1 MTTLTQQDIKALEQT
16 RQRLVQLTSNLA
28 SLQNS
33 IHTSD
38 PLPSWTSLQTTATI
52 LQQNLLS
59 LSQHLTTHA
68 PLFSSLSVYPLPSFP
83 SRPQEALLGQLLRK
97 KLEPHIE
104 DYVELG
110 RSTATPLSNT
120 ITTTTTTTTTT
131 NNNNNNNPTI
141 SPTFA
146 APSGDGSAGALGLT
160 DLEELWDWARLAAN
174 EEARKRMGLGAFT
187 LEEREGGVENVV
199 TGLRRKLEED
209 TSSGETSS
217 GEDEEMEDGVKVETV
232 NASAAKKEVP
242 EVTRKSPEFKGP
254 PLPLEDIL
262 RFMCTGAE
270 PREPSGQAPV
280 VGRR

>member
-16 RQRLVQLTSNLA
+16 RQRLFQLTSNLA

-68 PLFSSLSVYPLPSFP
+68 ALFSSLSVYPLPSFP
-83 SRPQEALLGQLLRK
+83 SKPQEALLGQLLRK

-110 RSTATPLSNT
+110 RSTASPLS
-120 ITTTTTTTTTT
+120 TTATS
-131 NNNNNNNPTI
+131 NNSAI

-146 APSGDGSAGALGLT
+146 APSGDGSGGALGLA

-217 GEDEEMEDGVKVETV
+217 GEDEEMEDGGKVETV
-232 NASAAKKEVP
+232 DAPAAKRKVP
-242 EVTRKSPEFKGP
+242 EVARKSPEFRGP
-254 PLPLEDIL
+254 PLPLEDIM
-262 RFMCTGAE
+262 RFMSTGAE
-270 PREPSGQAPV
+270 PREPSSQACV
-280 VGRR
+280 AGRR

>member
-1 MTTLTQQDIKALEQT
+1 MSTLTQQDIKALEQT
-16 RQRLVQLTSNLA
+16 RQRLFQLTSNLA
-28 SLQNS
+28 SLQTS

-59 LSQHLTTHA
+59 LTQHLTTHST
-68 PLFSSLSVYPLPSFP
+68 LFSSLSIYPLPNFP
-83 SRPQEALLGQLLRK
+83 SKPQEALLGQLLRK

-110 RSTATPLSNT
+110 RSIATRLSN
-120 ITTTTTTTTTT
+120 IQSDPTTVQ
-131 NNNNNNNPTI
+131 NNPTI

-146 APSGDGSAGALGLT
+146 GGDGGGGGIDTSGGREGLGLA

-187 LEEREGGVENVV
+187 LEEREAGVENVR

-209 TSSGETSS
+209 MSSAETSS
-217 GEDEEMEDGVKVETV
+217 GEDEEMVEGETTKEKEAA
-232 NASAAKKEVP
+232 NAKKEML
-242 EVTRKSPEFKGP
+242 EVKSKSLEVKGP
-254 PLPLEDIL
+254 PLPLEDIM
-262 RFMCTGAE
+262 RFMSTGAE
-270 PREPSGQAPV
+270 PKEPSSQASV
-280 VGRR
+280 AGRR